1 MQQANPRGCS
11 MVRFDSCVHPVLWC
25 MQVMCRMEEPQLVMR
40 ISLLKFSLKIKRDR
54 ERESPTKPVSK
65 FTSLGKEFA
74 EREEVV
80 DKATEYL
87 QVKSSSVNAFVI
99 KTGSTTQWQADLA
112 PKEMAASD
120 LRNRRHVQLLLT
132 WSTDAAHLVSLDQ
145 QDDSLIMASLLGAVE
160 DGSVDVVEELLA
172 RHTVDLNYCNKLGE
186 TALHVAAGL
195 GHLELVRLF
204 HSRGAHL
211 LQTDENQENAV
222 FWAARNG
229 HTHVIQYLVEEG
241 VPLNL
246 SNSNSEAD
254 EELPND
260 DSEFYFGKDGV
271 TKWKKT
277 MWQKT
282 QIRTRSTNIISQLPG
297 PKSEAKSIESES
309 DAFTK
314 IIDNDMVQKIV
325 DCTNAYISNIKEHF
339 SRERD
344 AKLTTVTEILALFGL
359 LIMSGVKRAAHLT
372 YKELWAV
379 DGSGVEIVRAIMSQD
394 RFLFLLRCLRF
405 DYITTRKE
413 RKKLDKL
420 APIREFVEAFVYNCK
435 KLYTPG
441 EYNTIDEKL
450 IPFRGRC
457 GFRQYMP
464 NKPAKY
470 GLKIYTI
477 SDART
482 FYTFNFEI
490 YCGKQ
495 PDGPYKKSNSPDD
508 IVKRLITPIS
518 GTSRNITTDNW
529 YTSYKLS
536 QDLLTEHKLTL
547 VGTLKKN
554 KKEIPKIFLPNRNR
568 PKYNSIFGFTQNTTL
583 VSYVPK
589 KSKAVLLLSTMH
601 STPTIDEESGFK
613 LKPEIVTFY
622 NLTKGGVDMVN
633 QMCGTYSVGRRTNRW
648 PLCLFFDLL
657 NVAGINSEII
667 FKSLNINSPR
677 VPRRIFLK
685 NISLQLFQDH
695 LKIRSQLKNLPRSL
709 HDLIILHCKKAESPE
724 IEMSVESEPKKRK
737 RCYVCP
743 STKGSTTQII
753 CYKCRR
759 HICQRHSLNIC
770 KDCE

>member
-1 MQQANPRGCS
+1 
-11 MVRFDSCVHPVLWC
+11 
-25 MQVMCRMEEPQLVMR
+25 
-40 ISLLKFSLKIKRDR
+40 
-54 ERESPTKPVSK
+54 
-65 FTSLGKEFA
+65 
-74 EREEVV
+74 
-80 DKATEYL
+80 
-87 QVKSSSVNAFVI
+87 
-99 KTGSTTQWQADLA
+99 
-112 PKEMAASD
+112 
-120 LRNRRHVQLLLT
+120 
-132 WSTDAAHLVSLDQ
+132 
-145 QDDSLIMASLLGAVE
+145 MASTSE
-160 DGSVDVVEELLA
+160 RNQSESDMDCDEIIC
-172 RHTVDLNYCNKLGE
+172 DLSDTSDTEIYSY
-186 TALHVAAGL
+186 HD
-195 GHLELVRLF
+195 
-204 HSRGAHL
+204 
-211 LQTDENQENAV
+211 TDSEQ
-222 FWAARNG
+222 
-229 HTHVIQYLVEEG
+229 
-241 VPLNL
+241 
-246 SNSNSEAD
+246 NSEAD

-314 IIDNDMVQKIV
+314 IIDIDIA
-325 DCTNAYISNIKEHF
+325 TNIKEHF

-405 DYITTRKE
+405 DDITTRKE

-743 STKGSTTQII
+743 STKGSMTQII

-759 HICQRHSLNIC
+759 HICQRHSSNIC

>member
-1 MQQANPRGCS
+1 MKSYCWA
-11 MVRFDSCVHPVLWC
+11 RFSQNRPNNDVNILHHICTVSRQSVCCPGG
-25 MQVMCRMEEPQLVMR
+25 
-40 ISLLKFSLKIKRDR
+40 
-54 ERESPTKPVSK
+54 ESPNDGRRYSKGQSRGRYPVGDDTGPVQTDQPS
-65 FTSLGKEFA
+65 
-74 EREEVV
+74 
-80 DKATEYL
+80 TEG
-87 QVKSSSVNAFVI
+87 QRR
-99 KTGSTTQWQADLA
+99 GR
-112 PKEMAASD
+112 
-120 LRNRRHVQLLLT
+120 LR
-132 WSTDAAHLVSLDQ
+132 D
-145 QDDSLIMASLLGAVE
+145 
-160 DGSVDVVEELLA
+160 EELELA
-172 RHTVDLNYCNKLGE
+172 LGVYPKARCRKAE
-186 TALHVAAGL
+186 MKNVQRAHV
-195 GHLELVRLF
+195 HIY
-204 HSRGAHL
+204 HD
-211 LQTDENQENAV
+211 TDSEQ
-222 FWAARNG
+222 
-229 HTHVIQYLVEEG
+229 
-241 VPLNL
+241 
-246 SNSNSEAD
+246 NSEAD

-260 DSEFYFGKDGV
+260 YSEFYFGKDGV

-282 QIRTRSTNIISQLPG
+282 QIRTRSVNIISKLPG

-379 DGSGVEIVRAIMSQD
+379 DGSGVEIVRAIMSQE

-405 DYITTRKE
+405 DDITTRKE

-420 APIREFVEAFVYNCK
+420 APIREFVEAFVYNCVA
-435 KLYTPG
+435 LDS
-441 EYNTIDEKL
+441 N
-450 IPFRGRC
+450 
-457 GFRQYMP
+457 MP

-508 IVKRLITPIS
+508 IVKRLIIPIS

-601 STPTIDEESGFK
+601 SNPTIDEESGFQ

-633 QMCGTYSVGRRTNRW
+633 QMCGTYSVSRRTNRW

-695 LKIRSQLKNLPRSL
+695 LKIRSQLKKLSE
-709 HDLIILHCKKAESPE
+709 KSP
-724 IEMSVESEPKKRK
+724 
-737 RCYVCP
+737 
-743 STKGSTTQII
+743 
-753 CYKCRR
+753 
-759 HICQRHSLNIC
+759 
-770 KDCE
+770 

>member
-1 MQQANPRGCS
+1 
-11 MVRFDSCVHPVLWC
+11 
-25 MQVMCRMEEPQLVMR
+25 
-40 ISLLKFSLKIKRDR
+40 
-54 ERESPTKPVSK
+54 
-65 FTSLGKEFA
+65 
-74 EREEVV
+74 
-80 DKATEYL
+80 
-87 QVKSSSVNAFVI
+87 
-99 KTGSTTQWQADLA
+99 
-112 PKEMAASD
+112 
-120 LRNRRHVQLLLT
+120 
-132 WSTDAAHLVSLDQ
+132 
-145 QDDSLIMASLLGAVE
+145 MASTSE
-160 DGSVDVVEELLA
+160 RNQSESDMNCDVIIC
-172 RHTVDLNYCNKLGE
+172 DLSDTSDTE
-186 TALHVAAGL
+186 I
-195 GHLELVRLF
+195 
-204 HSRGAHL
+204 HSHHD
-211 LQTDENQENAV
+211 TDSEQ
-222 FWAARNG
+222 
-229 HTHVIQYLVEEG
+229 
-241 VPLNL
+241 
-246 SNSNSEAD
+246 NSEAD

-282 QIRTRSTNIISQLPG
+282 QIRTRSVNIFSQLPG

-314 IIDNDMVQKIV
+314 IIDNED
-325 DCTNAYISNIKEHF
+325 F

-344 AKLTTVTEILALFGL
+344 AKLTTVTEILDLFGL
-359 LIMSGVKRAAHLT
+359 LIMSGVKRAAHFT

-379 DGSGVEIVRAIMSQD
+379 DGSGVEIVRAIMSQE

-405 DYITTRKE
+405 DDITTRKE

-441 EYNTIDEKL
+441 EYNTFDEKL

-547 VGTLKKN
+547 VGLLKN
-554 KKEIPKIFLPNRNR
+554 KIKRKSL
-568 PKYNSIFGFTQNTTL
+568 KYFCPIGIDQNIINTTL

-601 STPTIDEESGFK
+601 STPTIDEESG
-613 LKPEIVTFY
+613 
-622 NLTKGGVDMVN
+622 VDMVN
-633 QMCGTYSVGRRTNRW
+633 QMCGTYSVGRLTNRW
-648 PLCLFFDLL
+648 PQCLFFDQL

-709 HDLIILHCKKAESPE
+709 HDLIILHCKKAESPDIIYIYFIKLFKMINITIFCLPQ

-743 STKGSTTQII
+743 STKGSMTQII

-759 HICQRHSLNIC
+759 HI
-770 KDCE
+770 

>member
-1 MQQANPRGCS
+1 
-11 MVRFDSCVHPVLWC
+11 
-25 MQVMCRMEEPQLVMR
+25 MEATVY
-40 ISLLKFSLKIKRDR
+40 
-54 ERESPTKPVSK
+54 
-65 FTSLGKEFA
+65 FA
-74 EREEVV
+74 HNMIR
-80 DKATEYL
+80 L
-87 QVKSSSVNAFVI
+87 HI
-99 KTGSTTQWQADLA
+99 L
-112 PKEMAASD
+112 
-120 LRNRRHVQLLLT
+120 
-132 WSTDAAHLVSLDQ
+132 
-145 QDDSLIMASLLGAVE
+145 SLIPHIIKYNSIEQNGNQGTCRCQCLCCPIA
-160 DGSVDVVEELLA
+160 
-172 RHTVDLNYCNKLGE
+172 
-186 TALHVAAGL
+186 ALSDATTHA
-195 GHLELVRLF
+195 
-204 HSRGAHL
+204 
-211 LQTDENQENAV
+211 QTQ
-222 FWAARNG
+222 
-229 HTHVIQYLVEEG
+229 
-241 VPLNL
+241 
-246 SNSNSEAD
+246 NSEAD

-282 QIRTRSTNIISQLPG
+282 QILTRSVNIISQLPG

-314 IIDNDMVQKIV
+314 IIDNDMVQKIL

-344 AKLTTVTEILALFGL
+344 AKLTTLTEILALFGL

-379 DGSGVEIVRAIMSQD
+379 DGSGVEIVRAIMSQE

-405 DYITTRKE
+405 DDITTRKE

-495 PDGPYKKSNSPDD
+495 PDGPYKK
-508 IVKRLITPIS
+508 
-518 GTSRNITTDNW
+518 
-529 YTSYKLS
+529 
-536 QDLLTEHKLTL
+536 H
-547 VGTLKKN
+547 

-633 QMCGTYSVGRRTNRW
+633 
-648 PLCLFFDLL
+648 
-657 NVAGINSEII
+657 
-667 FKSLNINSPR
+667 
-677 VPRRIFLK
+677 
-685 NISLQLFQDH
+685 
-695 LKIRSQLKNLPRSL
+695 
-709 HDLIILHCKKAESPE
+709 
-724 IEMSVESEPKKRK
+724 
-737 RCYVCP
+737 
-743 STKGSTTQII
+743 
-753 CYKCRR
+753 
-759 HICQRHSLNIC
+759 
-770 KDCE
+770 